1 VPEVVA
7 FGDNVVDC
15 YADHGVMF
23 PGGNALNVA
32 VFVRRFGGRSAYLGA
47 VADDPAGRQIR
58 DALNSEGVDISG
70 LRIVPGRTAFC
81 VIGNREGERE
91 FLRADLGVSIIEPTA
106 ADLDRIAGA
115 SAVHTGRSSH
125 VDRYLPAFAE
135 RACLSFDFAVVRDTA
150 RIERIAPLCFLA
162 SFSGGGLSEEDVA
175 ALQRVA
181 LGAGARWCLVT
192 RGGEGATLA
201 GPSGVHR
208 TAAIPAKLVDT
219 LGAGD
224 TFIARCLVGLLRDE
238 GPDDLLRAAAVA
250 ASETCGHLGGFGHP
264 APMQIDETN
273 ARSLEECYGD
283 ASDVRA

>member
-1 VPEVVA
+1 MPEVVA

-32 VFVRRFGGRSAYLGA
+32 VFVQRFGGRGAYLGA

-58 DALNSEGVDISG
+58 AALHSEGVDISG

-81 VIGNREGERE
+81 IIGSREGERE
-91 FLRADLGVSIIEPTA
+91 FLRADLGVSIIEPTT
-106 ADLDRIAGA
+106 ADLDRIARA
-115 SAVHTGRSSH
+115 DAVHTGHSSH
-125 VDRYLPAFAE
+125 VDEHLTDFAQ
-135 RACLSFDFAVVRDTA
+135 RARLSYDFAVIRDIA

-162 SFSGGGLSEEDVA
+162 SFSGGGLIEEDVA
-175 ALQRVA
+175 RLQRVA

-192 RGGEGATLA
+192 RGRDGATLA
-201 GPSGVHR
+201 GPDGMYR
-208 TAAIPAKLVDT
+208 TGAAPAKVVDT

-238 GPDDLLRAAAVA
+238 APQDVLRAAAAA
-250 ASETCGHLGGFGHP
+250 ASETCGRLGGFGHP
-264 APMQIDETN
+264 APTQVDESN
-273 ARSLEECYGD
+273 ARTLAEIYG
-283 ASDVRA
+283 AG